1 MNTKLDWGEMMD
13 LNIPSF
19 LRNQGI
25 KASYQRIRIYEYLMI
40 NRTHPTVAEIYD
52 ALITDIPSLSKTT
65 VYNTL
70 NLFVEKELVE
80 EVTIEGSEMRYDIK
94 DPEGHGHFK
103 CTQCHRIFDV
113 PVQIEKIF
121 TDELSEFHVQA
132 QFVHFVGICPDCL
145 KKNS

>member
-1 MNTKLDWGEMMD
+1 MD

-25 KASYQRIRIYEYLMI
+25 KASYQRIRIYEYLMN

-103 CTQCHRIFDV
+103 CIKCHKIFDV
-113 PVQIEKIF
+113 PIQIEKIF
-121 TDELSEFHVQA
+121 DKEMSDFLVQA
-132 QFVHFVGICPDCL
+132 QFVHFVGICPDCQ
-145 KKNS
+145 KDN

>member
-1 MNTKLDWGEMMD
+1 MN
-13 LNIPSF
+13 
-19 LRNQGI
+19 
-25 KASYQRIRIYEYLMI
+25 

-52 ALITDIPSLSKTT
+52 VLITDIPSLSKTT

-103 CTQCHRIFDV
+103 CTKCQKIFDV
-113 PVQIEKIF
+113 PLQIDKIF
-121 TDELSEFHVQA
+121 SDEMSDFLVQA
-132 QFVHFVGICPDCL
+132 QFVHFVGICPDCQ
-145 KKNS
+145 KDN